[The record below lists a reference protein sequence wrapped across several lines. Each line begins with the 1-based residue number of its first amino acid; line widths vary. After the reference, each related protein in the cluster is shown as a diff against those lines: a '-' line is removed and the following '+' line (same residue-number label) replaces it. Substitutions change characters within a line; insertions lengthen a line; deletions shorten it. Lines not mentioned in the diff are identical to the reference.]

1 MRWKPTRPNRRDQIE
16 TPATATPIAVIG
28 LGCRF
33 AGGASS
39 PEALWRLL
47 IEEVDAVA
55 EAPPGRWHSADYV
68 DPDRAAPGKTVSTAG
83 AFLPDVAGFDA
94 EFFGITPREAADM
107 DPQQRLMLELVWEA
121 FEDAGIRPDEVPGDA
136 AGVYVASKF
145 NDYRTLKLN
154 RGVAAA
160 NPFTSTGDVEGVI
173 ANRVSHFFGFDGPSL
188 TVNASCAGALVAVHL
203 ACQALRVG
211 DCAVA
216 VAGGVQLNLIPD
228 TAVGL
233 SKLGVLSPQGRSRTF
248 DASAD
253 GYARGEGGGVVVLK
267 PLANAV
273 RDGDRIYC
281 TILGSVTNNNGRT
294 ASMPASSA
302 DGQRRLLRRACERA
316 GVDPASVDYVE
327 AHGTGTA
334 GGDRAELTALGTV
347 YGAARTP
354 GDPLLVGSV
363 KTNIG
368 HTEAA
373 AGIAGLLKAALAL
386 AHRRIPRSLHFEH
399 APADLDLT
407 ALNLRVTDAAR
418 AWPDTGAPARAA
430 VSAFGFG
437 GSNAHVILEAAPPS
451 VRRPQPESGDR
462 LVALSAH
469 SPAALRDRIDQLRHH
484 LATHPELTL
493 AAVADTLGRTR
504 AHFPHR
510 VSVVSATV
518 YEAVTGLGEVPVSV
532 TRTDSPR
539 RVFVFGDAQGPVPG
553 LADFLNSEPE
563 SAAVLAECA
572 SVVPELGTPAAHQ
585 LLDGTEAGP
594 LRPVAA
600 LAVDIAVARM
610 LIARGISPDAVIG
623 WGAGEFT
630 AAVLADCLPLERAIR
645 LAVAHGRLS
654 DRYARP
660 ASVAVAAAD
669 PRQVLAILDEIDSGL
684 SVDAVVDTRTTWFSG
699 APEAVEKAAAR
710 LCEHGFRCRV
720 STAAQTI
727 SRTDRARAAK
737 EFTAASRFT
746 GERPGLPYF
755 SGVTGAQLDTAPDSR
770 LWSDIIP
777 NPIRLESLH
786 AALADGPAVLLTVR
800 PLPLLTAALA
810 TEAEAPHELSALR
823 PGLTPRRSLLEALAE
838 LYRHGIEPD
847 WAAVNPP
854 GAVTRLPTYP
864 FQRQRHWVTPAAP
877 AAATSSDT
885 APMRG
890 VSTPH
895 PDTPG
900 SASGAA
906 DAPIATSALPG
917 ASEISAPG
925 VGIDRSTAALALDR
939 TATYAAPAALVRDSA
954 NGTVTAVSG
963 TTSPPPGVHR
973 PTDDVGPLA
982 APHDPNPGGAA
993 LADLVA
999 AELAAVVGV
1008 AAERIDRRQNMVA
1021 IGVGSVHVVE
1031 LAHRLTRTLGL
1042 EVPQAIV
1049 WGCPTVELLAAELAV
1064 RQGTTEP
1071 ATTAAPDRH
1080 EPFPAADAGAAPAHT
1095 ADSVRAEP
1103 EPEALS
1109 ADELIALG
1117 RRLLG

>member
-1 MRWKPTRPNRRDQIE
+1 M
-16 TPATATPIAVIG
+16 TATPIAVIG

-68 DPDRAAPGKTVSTAG
+68 DPDRAAPGKTVSAAG

-121 FEDAGIRPDEVPGDA
+121 FEDAGIRPDEVPGDG
-136 AGVYVASKF
+136 AGVYIANKF
-145 NDYRTLKLN
+145 NDYRALKLN

-173 ANRVSHFFGFDGPSL
+173 ANRVSHFFGFEGPSL

-203 ACQALRVG
+203 ACQALRAG

-253 GYARGEGGGVVVLK
+253 GYARGEGGGAVVLK
-267 PLANAV
+267 PLADAV

-407 ALNLRVTDAAR
+407 ALNVRVTDTAT

-451 VRRPQPESGDR
+451 VQRPRPESGDR

-469 SPAALRDRIDQLRHH
+469 STAALRDRIDQLHHH

-493 AAVADTLGRTR
+493 DAVADTLGRAR
-504 AHFPHR
+504 VHFPHR

-518 YEAVTGLGEVPVSV
+518 YEAVTGLGEAAVSV
-532 TRTDSPR
+532 ARTDSPR
-539 RVFVFGDAQGPVPG
+539 RVFVFGDAPGPVPG
-553 LADFLNSEPE
+553 LADFLSSEPE
-563 SAAVLAECA
+563 AAAVLAECA

-594 LRPVAA
+594 LRQVAI

-610 LIARGISPDAVIG
+610 LIARGIRPDAVIG

-645 LAVAHGRLS
+645 LAMAHGRLT

-669 PRQVLAILDEIDSGL
+669 PRQVLAVLDEIDSEL
-684 SVDAVVDTRTTWFSG
+684 SVDAVVDTKTTWFSG
-699 APEAVEKAAAR
+699 TPEAVEKAVAR
-710 LCEHGFRCRV
+710 LREHGFRCRV
-720 STAAQTI
+720 SAAARTI

-755 SGVTGAQLDTAPDSR
+755 SGVTGAQLDAAPDGR
-770 LWSDIIP
+770 LWSDIVP

-786 AALADGPAVLLTVR
+786 AAMADGPAVLLTVR
-800 PLPLLTAALA
+800 PVPLLTAALA
-810 TEAEAPHELSALR
+810 TEAEAPHQLSALR
-823 PGLTPRRSLLEALAE
+823 PGLTPRRGLLEALAE

-854 GAVTRLPTYP
+854 GAVTPLPTYS
-864 FQRQRHWVTPAAP
+864 FQRQRHWVTPTAP
-877 AAATSSDT
+877 APANATEP
-885 APMRG
+885 APHG

-906 DAPIATSALPG
+906 DAPLATSALPG

-925 VGIDRSTAALALDR
+925 LGTDRSTAASALDR
-939 TATYAAPAALVRDSA
+939 AATYAAPGALVRDFESA
-954 NGTVTAVSG
+954 AVTAVSD
-963 TTSPPPGVHR
+963 TASPPPGVHR
-973 PTDDVGPLA
+973 PTGDVGPLA
-982 APHDPNPGGAA
+982 APHDATPGGAA

-1008 AAERIDRRQNMVA
+1008 AAGRIDRRQNMVA
-1021 IGVGSVHVVE
+1021 LGVGSVHVVE
-1031 LAHRLTRTLGL
+1031 LAHRLTRKLGL

-1049 WGCPTVELLAAELAV
+1049 WGCPTVELLTAELAV

-1071 ATTAAPDRH
+1071 ATTAAPDRR
-1080 EPFPAADAGAAPAHT
+1080 EPFPAADAGTAPAHT

-1103 EPEALS
+1103 VPEALS
-1109 ADELIALG
+1109 ADELVALG